1 MAEEPQLP
9 AANVA
14 LRVTNLIIGAL
25 CVLYLL
31 NPTWGFFELL
41 PDNLPIVGNLD
52 EAAAVAGIMAV
63 LRNLGIIQIS
73 GRQ

>member
-1 MAEEPQLP
+1 MALQ
-9 AANVA
+9 
-14 LRVTNLIIGAL
+14 VTNLVIGAL
-25 CVLYLL
+25 CVLYLF

-52 EAAAVAGIMAV
+52 EAAAVAAIMTV

-73 GRQ
+73 RRK